1 MFTVPFSL
9 IGVVLGLQMAGQPL
23 SLIGMIGTVALA
35 GIVVNDSLVMV
46 EFINS
51 ARRRGMSREEAIIQS
66 GCMRLRPII
75 LTTVTTCG
83 GLLPTAMGI
92 ASGLESFLAPFA
104 IVLVWG
110 LAFATLLTL
119 LVIPCIYAIADDIR
133 RVLAWLFRPLG
144 RWLLAGHAAEE
155 GAE

>member
-1 MFTVPFSL
+1 
-9 IGVVLGLQMAGQPL
+9 
-23 SLIGMIGTVALA
+23 
-35 GIVVNDSLVMV
+35 
-46 EFINS
+46 
-51 ARRRGMSREEAIIQS
+51 MSREDAIIKA

-75 LTTVTTCG
+75 LTTITTCG
-83 GLLPTAMGI
+83 GLLPTALGMS
-92 ASGLESFLAPFA
+92 SGLESFLSPFA

-119 LVIPCIYAIADDIR
+119 LVIPCVYAIADDLR
-133 RVLAWLFRPLG
+133 RLLARLFRPLG